1 MTPEEKVNQLFA
13 VLATKGQGDYIGEAI
28 SQIEHAVQAAQCAER
43 VGAPDE
49 VVIAALFHDIGHLLD
64 EGEDMGDL
72 GKHDH
77 EVLGAQYM
85 LDLGFSNTVA
95 ELIRGHVKG
104 KRYLTYK
111 HPGYY
116 EKLSDASKGTL
127 AYQGGPMTADEAAAF
142 EADPLF
148 DWHLKIRAWDEQAKL
163 ENQPL
168 PNMELYKSIC
178 VKLLQ

>member
-1 MTPEEKVNQLFA
+1 MTTNEKVEQLFGL
-13 VLATKGQGDYIGEAI
+13 LAAKGNADYIGEAI

-64 EGEDMGDL
+64 EGEDMGGL

-77 EVLGAQYM
+77 EGLGAQYM
-85 LDLGFSNTVA
+85 LNLGFSNTVA

-111 HPGYY
+111 YPSYY
-116 EKLSDASKGTL
+116 DKLSEASKGTL
-127 AYQGGPMTADEAAAF
+127 AYQGGPMTAEEATAF

-148 DWHLKIRAWDEQAKL
+148 DWHLKIRAWDEQAK
-163 ENQPL
+163 EVGQSL
-168 PNMELYKSIC
+168 PDMVHYKDIC
-178 VKLLQ
+178 VRLLS